1 MKNRLF
7 LSAFLFAA
15 AFSAFSQHTQVQNQL
30 LSDTKWLH
38 FGFVLG
44 MNYQDFEVKHTNA
57 LDDDGNQYYMEVPTY
72 RPGFTVGVIS
82 DLKLLECLDLRFVPT
97 LNFGDRSLIFV
108 NQNADEAPKSQILK
122 STVLNFPLYI
132 KYRAERH
139 NNYRPYLIVGSGIT
153 WDLAREKGELILL
166 KPMDV
171 TVEFGVGCDFY
182 LPYFK
187 LAPELKLC
195 LGLLDMLERDRS
207 DLYII
212 ADQKYTRAISKL
224 TSRMIVLTFNFE

>member
-1 MKNRLF
+1 
-7 LSAFLFAA
+7 
-15 AFSAFSQHTQVQNQL
+15 
-30 LSDTKWLH
+30 
-38 FGFVLG
+38 VL
-44 MNYQDFEVKHTNA
+44 D
-57 LDDDGNQYYMEVPTY
+57 
-72 RPGFTVGVIS
+72 
-82 DLKLLECLDLRFVPT
+82 
-97 LNFGDRSLIFV
+97 
-108 NQNADEAPKSQILK
+108 
-122 STVLNFPLYI
+122 FPLYI

-153 WDLAREKGELILL
+153 VDLAREKGELILL

-207 DLYII
+207 DLYIV